1 MIAVVEQA
9 LGHIH
14 RRHPCTLILQTI
26 EHKLMTACRVYG
38 QFIYILERLLDIVG
52 IERSQRTHVLHLIT
66 TQREDISVGPQ
77 HHSEVALIGR
87 HEGEMLLQPLSY
99 AHGAGTRTA
108 TAMRGGESLMEI
120 DVHHVEA
127 HIAWAT
133 GTKHR
138 IEVGTII
145 IHQATTGVDE
155 FCNLRN
161 MFLEESE
168 GIRIG
173 HHHGGDIGAFLIDQS
188 FQVNQINESLRV
200 RLHLE
205 DLETTYSG

>member
-1 MIAVVEQA
+1 
-9 LGHIH
+9 
-14 RRHPCTLILQTI
+14 
-26 EHKLMTACRVYG
+26 
-38 QFIYILERLLDIVG
+38 
-52 IERSQRTHVLHLIT
+52 
-66 TQREDISVGPQ
+66 
-77 HHSEVALIGR
+77 
-87 HEGEMLLQPLSY
+87 
-99 AHGAGTRTA
+99 
-108 TAMRGGESLMEI
+108 MEI

-173 HHHGGDIGAFLIDQS
+173 HHHGGDMGTFLIDQS

-205 DLETTYSG
+205 YLETTYSG